1 MKKGPIEWNVNSGAS
16 VNARSRL
23 PGIARDFFRA
33 GDELAAAGA
42 GPEEAHR
49 FRIAAKQFRYTLEL
63 FRPCYD
69 RQLEKRLQSLKD
81 VQQCLGDLNDLVT
94 VQRLAEGDQ
103 MKAALELRIR
113 AKIQEFHDLWQERFA
128 RSVQLDWTR
137 YLAGRVRAR
146 KRRSSAVG

>member
-1 MKKGPIEWNVNSGAS
+1 MKKSAIEWNVNASAS
-16 VNARSRL
+16 VNAKSRL
-23 PGIARDFFRA
+23 PGISQDFFRA

-63 FRPCYD
+63 FRSCYD

-113 AKIQEFHDLWQERFA
+113 AKIQEFHNLWQERFA
-128 RSVQLDWTR
+128 KPVQLAWTK
-137 YLAGRVRAR
+137 YLKGRAPAR
-146 KRRSSAVG
+146 KRASTVG